1 MSAELQIMVDGQAPQ
16 SVPLGPVCA
25 IGRGPSNDVVLNDN
39 RASRNH
45 AVIRLQDDKAYVLLD
60 LGSSNGTILNNRRIS
75 IPSPLKSGDEIQ
87 IASSKL
93 VFVDD
98 RASITPV
105 PEDFEM
111 RTQVEFK
118 SETVCILVV
127 DIRNYTGLSEAI
139 PGEDLSRIIGKWFQE
154 ASKIIET
161 RKGAIAKFIGD
172 AVMAYWRKAGPD
184 DKNYVLGPVY
194 SAVELVQLASTF
206 HEQVSQTYPN
216 FGFKIGC
223 GINAGKVIVGNA
235 GELVGDSVNIAFRI
249 ESLCKELGHPI
260 VLSDEVKLAAGANFQ
275 YLELGA
281 QRVKGKTVDV
291 KVYTIHGEVNLTN

>member
-1 MSAELQIMVDGQAPQ
+1 MSAELQIIVDGQAPQ

-127 DIRNYTGLSEAI
+127 DIRNYTGLSEAV

-216 FGFKIGC
+216 FGFRIGC

-260 VLSDEVKLAAGANFQ
+260 VLSDEVKLAAGADFQ

-281 QRVKGKTVDV
+281 QKVKGKTVEV
-291 KVYTIHGEVNLTN
+291 KVYTIHGEVNLSK